1 MPKVTFFSF
10 HVSNEVPLNNS
21 HFSYFSDGV
30 NSSPS
35 QHFYLT
41 VESVVTI
48 RGWAPDY
55 KLPFK
60 KVSEISPTWAIH
72 QSSSDLKMPQA
83 KVHIS

>member
-1 MPKVTFFSF
+1 M
-10 HVSNEVPLNNS
+10 
-21 HFSYFSDGV
+21 

-48 RGWAPDY
+48 RGWALDY

-60 KVSEISPTWAIH
+60 KVSEISPTWAN
-72 QSSSDLKMPQA
+72 QSNSALKMPQA
-83 KVHIS
+83 KVHISQEEINSKNNSQMIL